1 MCKKQLMNTKHL
13 LCIPRMENI
22 ITKDYILRTFN
33 KLKIGSIEQISEIP
47 LRNDTRYKRIII
59 KVNWSDSD
67 NANFIQ
73 NRLDNNE
80 TVKVVYEFPW
90 FWKVVSKGNHGSPA
104 LTQTKTKNSA
114 VKRDEYPLFLF
125 AAAV

>member
-90 FWKVVSKGNHGSPA
+90 FWKVVSKGNQGSP
-104 LTQTKTKNSA
+104 
-114 VKRDEYPLFLF
+114 
-125 AAAV
+125 